1 MVEEV
6 GRMTRTHT
14 PPRRRPPGL
23 RLVVAATSLL
33 VLTCLVGERTIVAWA
48 VAGGPGAAAWLALL
62 LYAGGIAALVAVHRA
77 AMRLREARR
86 VVAAWLITAST
97 VVTAAFGLLALL
109 DLAFWA
115 SARQAEAAEVWGV
128 GALLF
133 AAATAPSLASLLAG
147 ILLFV
152 SDGPADGR
160 SVSRSARPTQ
170 R

>member
-23 RLVVAATSLL
+23 QLVVAAMALL
-33 VLTCLVGERTIVAWA
+33 VLTCLVGERTVVGWAIV
-48 VAGGPGAAAWLALL
+48 GGPGAAVWLALL
-62 LYAGGIAALVAVHRA
+62 LYAAGIAGLIAAHRA
-77 AMRLREARR
+77 AWLLREARR
-86 VVAAWLITAST
+86 VVAAWLIATST
-97 VVTAAFGLLALL
+97 VVTAALGLLALL

-133 AAATAPSLASLLAG
+133 AAAAGPGLASLRAG
-147 ILLFV
+147 ILFFV

-160 SVSRSARPTQ
+160 RVSRSARPTP